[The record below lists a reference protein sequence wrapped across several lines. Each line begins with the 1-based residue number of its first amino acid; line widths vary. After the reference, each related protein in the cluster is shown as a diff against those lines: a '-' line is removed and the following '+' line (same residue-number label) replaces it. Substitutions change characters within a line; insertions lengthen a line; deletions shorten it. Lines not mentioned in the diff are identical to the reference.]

1 MRVTALAIASI
12 AALTFGGSALADEVM
27 TDVTPQP
34 VAMSQPISSTT
45 PNDAKTVICHH
56 LIHEGV
62 LMPQQECLTKRSWE
76 RMRLDTMKTVS
87 DFQVHSFSTPV
98 K

>member
-1 MRVTALAIASI
+1 MRVTVLAIASV
-12 AALTFGGSALADEVM
+12 AALAFSDYALADEVM

-34 VAMSQPISSTT
+34 IAMAQPISSTVA
-45 PNDAKTVICHH
+45 NDSKIVICHH

-76 RMRLDTMKTVS
+76 RMRQDTMKNVS
-87 DFQVHSFSTPV
+87 DFQVHSFSTPA